1 MLTVTDTKTGS
12 VLTFVGN
19 RHIGFGTKSAR
30 ALNDTLTGTYHVL
43 QNGKRT
49 QMVEMTREAV
59 NQTVSKMRAA
69 GLVVAGELEG

>member
-19 RHIGFGTKSAR
+19 RYISNDAR
-30 ALNDTLTGTYHVL
+30 NNTLSGTYHVL

-49 QMVEMTREAV
+49 PMQEMTREQV
-59 NQTVSKMRAA
+59 DQTVAKMRAA
-69 GLVVAGELEG
+69 GLVVTGELEG